1 MYRLISG
8 FVAHLMQKQEY
19 SVLIMGL
26 DNAGKT
32 TFLEKVKSTFNH
44 TPEVDPQSIAP
55 TIGQNLGRI
64 TLSSSVLQ
72 FWDLGGQRDIRS
84 IWPKYYTD
92 CHAVVFVIDSTD
104 KERIEE
110 CWAIFETIVTDHRV
124 DGVPTLVLA
133 NKQDAEGAIPVEEIK
148 QMFNQ
153 LIVGKLNVSEGGV
166 LPISALKGDGIRE
179 AVDWL
184 FLRVHHS
191 RRSSQNRF

>member
-1 MYRLISG
+1 MYRLVTG

-32 TFLEKVKSTFNH
+32 TFLEKVKSTFNR
-44 TPEVDPQSIAP
+44 TPDVDPKSIAP
-55 TIGQNLGRI
+55 TIGQNIGRI
-64 TLSSSVLQ
+64 TLSSTVLQ

-84 IWPKYYTD
+84 IWPKYYAD

-110 CWAIFETIVTDHRV
+110 CWAAFETIVTDHRV

-133 NKQDAEGAIPVEEIK
+133 NKQDCDGAMAVEDIK

-153 LIVGKLNVSEGGV
+153 LIVGKLNVSEGAV
-166 LPISALKGDGIRE
+166 LPISALRGDGIRE

-191 RRSSQNRF
+191 RQVSHF

>member
-1 MYRLISG
+1 MYRLVTG
-8 FVAHLMQKQEY
+8 FVSHLMQKQEY

-32 TFLEKVKSTFNH
+32 TFLV
-44 TPEVDPQSIAP
+44 
-55 TIGQNLGRI
+55 GRI
-64 TLSSSVLQ
+64 TLSSTVLQ

-84 IWPKYYTD
+84 IWPKYYAE

-110 CWAIFETIVTDHRV
+110 CWAVFEEIVTDSRV

-133 NKQDAEGAIPVEEIK
+133 NKQDCEGAMAVEDIK
-148 QMFNQ
+148 QMFNK
-153 LIVGKLNVSEGGV
+153 LIVGKMNVSEGGV
-166 LPISALKGDGIRE
+166 LPISALRGDGIRE

-184 FLRVHHS
+184 FLRVHNS
-191 RRSSQNRF
+191 RQSSVY